1 MACLPLRG
9 VAASGLPLQQCA
21 QGARRIRSLFTAP
34 APSSSPFTAPVPSST
49 RVSASPAIAT
59 LPFFPWDDSQCSAC
73 QWEGSRRAAGPRRST
88 GPVGP
93 RALHGLLDGRLALRE
108 AQDGQPPTGTRGSAM
123 LRTGKLGGNFRKKGS
138 SRIRTLVSGLQ
149 VLSPFTTGLWTHLKL
164 LSVITARLG
173 LGCEPSHVACD
184 DSHVAPWASG
194 LGEGSR
200 HPEIS

>member
-59 LPFFPWDDSQCSAC
+59 LPTNSGLRFRAARWSGRAAIVKRRKWDAAHCAGFKTDDSHCERPQ
-73 QWEGSRRAAGPRRST
+73 G
-88 GPVGP
+88 
-93 RALHGLLDGRLALRE
+93 
-108 AQDGQPPTGTRGSAM
+108 GSASAASHWD
-123 LRTGKLGGNFRKKGS
+123 LWLCDAAHWEAWWELPQKVQLPGSTPGLGPS
-138 SRIRTLVSGLQ
+138 
-149 VLSPFTTGLWTHLKL
+149 SPFPSTPRLWTHLQL
-164 LSVITARLG
+164 MSAIIARLG